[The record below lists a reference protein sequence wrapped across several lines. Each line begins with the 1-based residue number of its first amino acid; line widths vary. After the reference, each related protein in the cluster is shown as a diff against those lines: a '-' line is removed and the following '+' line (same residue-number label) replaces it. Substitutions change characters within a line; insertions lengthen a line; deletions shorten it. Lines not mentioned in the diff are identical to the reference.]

1 MRVAIFA
8 DVHGNSMALDAVL
21 ADVERLGGVDAYWFL
36 GDAADL
42 GFDPV
47 GAVQRIRGLPGL
59 RAVTSIGNPPAMP
72 MRSTRIS

>member
-1 MRVAIFA
+1 MRVAIFT

-47 GAVQRIRGLPGL
+47 RAVQRIRGLPGL
-59 RAVTSIGNPPAMP
+59 RAVT
-72 MRSTRIS
+72 